1 VWNTV
6 NENSSIL
13 SLLASSFSISLRG
26 ANLNKGA
33 PLVWVTKQMGIQN
46 KMTRE
51 WPRGFGDIRVT
62 FGDKWENPS
71 TTMEEGTLTSFPQ
84 RRNQ

>member
-1 VWNTV
+1 
-6 NENSSIL
+6 
-13 SLLASSFSISLRG
+13 
-26 ANLNKGA
+26 
-33 PLVWVTKQMGIQN
+33 MGIQN

-51 WPRGFGDIRVT
+51 WPRGFGDIRVA

-84 RRNQ
+84 RRNQQGCKPQLVRPPFHLRKLEGNYFLPERVAN